1 MNMRDKLAGEIE
13 DPAVAEALNNFKAS
27 MNAWSEAAY
36 NRPRTVVNPARPGWR
51 LAASWT
57 LGCVLAA
64 GSLAGGVYEWHH
76 RQDLAR
82 IAAMKAAAQK
92 TAQERATARQS
103 APANAPIEAAAR
115 PTPANA
121 KANEEDSNLLA
132 TVDSDVSRE
141 VPAAMEPLAQLVEEN
156 GTN

>member
-1 MNMRDKLAGEIE
+1 MNLRDKFAGEIE

-36 NRPRTVVNPARPGWR
+36 NRPRTVVNAARPGWR
-51 LAASWT
+51 PATGLA
-57 LGCVLAA
+57 LGCVLVAGAAA
-64 GSLAGGVYEWHH
+64 GVVHERHQRLE
-76 RQDLAR
+76 QAR
-82 IAAMKAAAQK
+82 IAAIKAAAQK
-92 TAQERATARQS
+92 TAQERAAARQS
-103 APANAPIEAAAR
+103 ATASAPIEAAAR

-121 KANEEDSNLLA
+121 KAQEEDSDLLA
-132 TVDSDVSRE
+132 TVDRDVSRE

>member
-1 MNMRDKLAGEIE
+1 MNLRGKLAVEIE

-27 MNAWSEAAY
+27 VSAWSEAAY

-51 LAASWT
+51 PAASWT

-82 IAAMKAAAQK
+82 IAAMKAAAQM
-92 TAQERATARQS
+92 TAQERAAARQS
-103 APANAPIEAAAR
+103 APASAPIEAAAQ
-115 PTPANA
+115 PTPAKA

>member
-13 DPAVAEALNNFKAS
+13 DPALAEALNNFKAS
-27 MNAWSEAAY
+27 VNAWSEAAY
-36 NRPRTVVNPARPGWR
+36 NRPRTVVNPARSGWR
-51 LAASWT
+51 LATGLA

-82 IAAMKAAAQK
+82 IAAMKATAQK
-92 TAQERATARQS
+92 IAQERAAAAQS
-103 APANAPIEAAAR
+103 ATANAAA
-115 PTPANA
+115 
-121 KANEEDSNLLA
+121 KDKDEDLLA

-141 VPAAMEPLAQLVEEN
+141 VPAAMEPLAQLMDEN
-156 GTN
+156 GTSENRTR

>member
-51 LAASWT
+51 LAVGLA
-57 LGCVLAA
+57 LGCVLVA

-76 RQDLAR
+76 RQELAR
-82 IAAMKAAAQK
+82 IAAIKAAAQK
-92 TAQERATARQS
+92 TAQERAAAS
-103 APANAPIEAAAR
+103 AVRACER
-115 PTPANA
+115 PN
-121 KANEEDSNLLA
+121 
-132 TVDSDVSRE
+132 
-141 VPAAMEPLAQLVEEN
+141 
-156 GTN
+156 

>member
-1 MNMRDKLAGEIE
+1 MNLKGKLAGEIE

-27 MNAWSEAAY
+27 VSAWSEAAY
-36 NRPRTVVNPARPGWR
+36 SRPRTVAATACRTWR

-82 IAAMKAAAQK
+82 TAAIKAAAQK
-92 TAQERATARQS
+92 IAQERAAAAQS
-103 APANAPIEAAAR
+103 APASAPIEGAAR

-121 KANEEDSNLLA
+121 KADEEDSNLLA

>member
-57 LGCVLAA
+57 LGCVLVAGAGGRSRTRATSAA
-64 GSLAGGVYEWHH
+64 GTSPDCGDESGSTKDRSGAGDSQAV
-76 RQDLAR
+76 RAC
-82 IAAMKAAAQK
+82 
-92 TAQERATARQS
+92 ER
-103 APANAPIEAAAR
+103 PN
-115 PTPANA
+115 
-121 KANEEDSNLLA
+121 
-132 TVDSDVSRE
+132 
-141 VPAAMEPLAQLVEEN
+141 
-156 GTN
+156 